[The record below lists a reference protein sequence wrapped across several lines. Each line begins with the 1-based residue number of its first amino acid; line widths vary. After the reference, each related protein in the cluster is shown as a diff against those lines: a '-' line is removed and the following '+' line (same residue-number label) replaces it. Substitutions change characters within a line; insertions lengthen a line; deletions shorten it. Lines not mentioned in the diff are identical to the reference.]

1 MNENAESGI
10 ADNVTE
16 THAAAEAEGMES
28 IVDEPTSLE
37 SIVDGEPGAPE
48 KGAEP
53 ERQAEKRTPEDYED
67 YELAVS
73 EDFPLPEENLKSF
86 SAACREAGLS
96 KEQAEKILDWHKGQY
111 RETRDFAAQQEQQVL
126 EGWNREILADADFGG
141 LNYKATVADAR
152 RAFQAF
158 DPDGE
163 LRAML
168 RDSKYYR
175 HPTVIRAVAR
185 VGRAMGEHGFVGS
198 NGEGTEDKPL
208 EERMY
213 PNMKF

>member
-1 MNENAESGI
+1 M
-10 ADNVTE
+10 
-16 THAAAEAEGMES
+16 
-28 IVDEPTSLE
+28 
-37 SIVDGEPGAPE
+37 
-48 KGAEP
+48 
-53 ERQAEKRTPEDYED
+53 
-67 YELAVS
+67 
-73 EDFPLPEENLKSF
+73 PEENLKSF

-96 KEQAEKILDWHKGQY
+96 KEQAEKILGWHKGQY
-111 RETRDFAAQQEQQVL
+111 RETQAIAAQQEQQVL
-126 EGWNREILADADFGG
+126 EGWQREILADADFGG
-141 LNYKATVADAR
+141 RNYKATVADAR

-168 RDSKYYR
+168 RDSKYQF
-175 HPTVIRAVAR
+175 HPTVVRAVAR
-185 VGRAMGEHGFVGS
+185 VGRAMGEHGFVGR